1 MAVWQR
7 RRFKG
12 PVGPRSRP
20 PTNSQPS
27 GTGGRIPRSW
37 IALVLLGLALV
48 SVRQLGWLESWELT
62 AYDALVRSRP
72 PQPPETRIV
81 IVGVKETDIQ
91 ALGSWPIDDGTMAQL
106 LRRIAVA
113 QPAAIGLDFYR
124 DVPIKGGADQLEA
137 AFREIPALVAIRRMG
152 DEFSEGVLPPPVLD
166 TERGAGFNNIV
177 LDRDGRVR
185 RHLLY
190 WWAED
195 PRTGDR
201 RRFSSLSVLLAQRYL
216 DPLGLELR
224 SRSATDPFA
233 LRWGR
238 AAIDPLP
245 PGAGSYV
252 KTRTE
257 AGYQILADFRGPA
270 GTIAEVSLWETLQ
283 GRVAPET
290 FRGKVVL
297 VGATTESLKD
307 YTYTAY
313 SALTDRDRADATPDP
328 VYGVELQA
336 QFVSQLLDLALG
348 ARSPL
353 WTLPDWLETV
363 GILAFTLGGGAL
375 CAWRPLSWLALGGLV
390 AGAGAIAAIAYGLL
404 VWTGGWIPLVPPL
417 LAWGSSGLLITVQV
431 ARRQQELA
439 RSKEFLNQIIDTIP
453 DPIFVKDRDRRWIVL
468 NRAFCEFIGY
478 PLEALI
484 DRRAEDV
491 LPPALAAAIATQ
503 DLRTFATGE
512 IQESES
518 CLPNPHGGSGSGN
531 GGQGDRIFLTKRSLH
546 RDRAGNLFLVGVLR
560 DITDQRHMEEELK
573 RTAAELRSHNEQ
585 LRISEDFLRYQATH
599 DLLTGLPNRQL
610 LQERLTQA
618 LTWADDNHLYGAV
631 MFLDLDGFKAV
642 NDTYGHHAGDL
653 LLKEVAQR
661 LSADLRSSDT
671 VARLGGDEFA
681 ILLPAIPRHQV
692 ADRVARKVVDAVSRP
707 YQIEGQTMAV
717 TTSIGIA
724 FFPDDGTDPK
734 QLLERADMAM
744 FQAKRQGRNRFLSY
758 GCLGSMP
765 DDQGMTAA
773 PTTARPSEG
782 RSSGAGA
789 TSAAAVPSPKDPS
802 RNGADGDRAAP

>member
-12 PVGPRSRP
+12 PVGPRSRAP
-20 PTNSQPS
+20 EDLRPS
-27 GTGGRIPRSW
+27 RDGGPVLRSLL
-37 IALVLLGLALV
+37 ASGLLGLALV
-48 SVRQLGWLESWELT
+48 GARQLGWLESWELT
-62 AYDALVRSRP
+62 AYDALMRSRP
-72 PQPPETRIV
+72 PQSAETRIV
-81 IVGVKETDIQ
+81 IVGVKESDIQ
-91 ALGSWPIDDGTMAQL
+91 SLGSWPIDDGTMAQL
-106 LRRIAVA
+106 LRQIAAA

-124 DVPIKGGADQLEA
+124 DVPIKGGAAQLEA

-152 DEFSEGVLPPPVLD
+152 DGFSEGVLPPPVLD

-177 LDRDGRVR
+177 LDRDGLVR

-190 WWAED
+190 WWAND
-195 PRTGDR
+195 PRTGTR
-201 RRFSSLSVLLAQRYL
+201 RRFASLSLLLAQRYL
-216 DPLGLELR
+216 EPLGIELR
-224 SRSATDPFA
+224 SRSATDA
-233 LRWGR
+233 YGLRWGR

-245 PGAGSYV
+245 SGAGSYV
-252 KTRTE
+252 QTQTE
-257 AGYQILADFRGPA
+257 AGYQILADFRGPS
-270 GTIAEVSLWETLQ
+270 GSIAEVSLWETLQ

-313 SALTDRDRADATPDP
+313 STLRSRDRVDATPDP

-353 WTLPDWLETV
+353 WTLSDWLEN
-363 GILAFTLGGGAL
+363 LAIVAFALGGGAL
-375 CAWRPLSWLALGGLV
+375 CRWRPLSWVALGGLV
-390 AGAGAIAAIAYGLL
+390 AGAGAIAAIAPGTLVGL
-404 VWTGGWIPLVPPL
+404 GGWIPLVPPL
-417 LAWGSSGLLITVQV
+417 LAWVGSGLLMTVQV
-431 ARRQQELA
+431 AQQQQELA
-439 RSKEFLNQIIDTIP
+439 RSKEFLNQVIDTIP
-453 DPIFVKDRDRRWIVL
+453 DPVFVKDRDRRWIVL

-484 DRRAEDV
+484 DRRAEEV

-518 CLPNPHGGSGSGN
+518 CLPNPHDGS
-531 GGQGDRIFLTKRSLH
+531 GDRIFITKRSLH

-560 DITDQRHMEEELK
+560 DVTDQRHMEEELK

-610 LQERLTQA
+610 LQERLTHA
-618 LTWADDNHLYGAV
+618 LTWADDNQLYGAI

-661 LSADLRSSDT
+661 LNADLRSSDT

-681 ILLPAIPRHQV
+681 ILLPAIPRPEV
-692 ADRVARKVVDAVSRP
+692 ADRVARKVVEAVSRP

-724 FFPDDGTDPK
+724 FFPADGTDPK

-758 GCLGSMP
+758 GCLGAMP
-765 DDQGMTAA
+765 DDQGVATA

-782 RSSGAGA
+782 RSSGASAGV
-789 TSAAAVPSPKDPS
+789 AAAVPSPKDPS
-802 RNGADGDRAAP
+802 RNGADGDHSTPAP

>member
-12 PVGPRSRP
+12 TVGPRSRP
-20 PTNSQPS
+20 PADLRPS
-27 GTGGRIPRSW
+27 RDGGPILRSLL
-37 IALVLLGLALV
+37 ASVLVGLALV
-48 SVRQLGWLESWELT
+48 GVRQLGWLESWELT

-72 PQPPETRIV
+72 PQSAETRIV
-81 IVGVKETDIQ
+81 IVGVREKDIQ
-91 ALGSWPIDDGTMAQL
+91 SFGSWPIDDGTMAQL
-106 LRRIAVA
+106 LRRIAAA

-124 DVPIKGGADQLEA
+124 DVPIKGGAAQLEA
-137 AFREIPALVAIRRMG
+137 AFRDIPSLVAIRRMG
-152 DEFSEGVLPPPVLD
+152 DGFSEGVLPPPILD

-177 LDRDGRVR
+177 LDRDGLVR

-190 WWAED
+190 WWADD

-201 RRFSSLSVLLAQRYL
+201 RRFASLSLLLAQRYL
-216 DPLGLELR
+216 EPLGLELR
-224 SRSATDPFA
+224 SRSATDPYG

-245 PGAGSYV
+245 SGAGSYV
-252 KTRTE
+252 QAQTE
-257 AGYQILADFRGPA
+257 AGYQILADFRGPS
-270 GTIAEVSLWETLQ
+270 GSIAEVSLWETLQ

-313 SALTDRDRADATPDP
+313 STLRSRDRVDGTPDP

-353 WTLPDWLETV
+353 WTLPDWLEGV
-363 GILAFTLGGGAL
+363 GILAFALGGGAL
-375 CAWRPLSWLALGGLV
+375 CAWRPLSWVALGGLV

-404 VWTGGWIPLVPPL
+404 AIAGGWVPLVPPL
-417 LAWGSSGLLITVQV
+417 LAWVGSGLLITVQV

-453 DPIFVKDRDRRWIVL
+453 DPVFVKDRDRRWIVL
-468 NRAFCEFIGY
+468 NRAFCEFLGY

-518 CLPNPHGGSGSGN
+518 RLPSPAAPDRSPD
-531 GGQGDRIFLTKRSLH
+531 GQGDRIFLTKRSLH

-681 ILLPAIPRHQV
+681 VLLPAIPRHQV
-692 ADRVARKVVDAVSRP
+692 ADRVARKVVETISRP

-724 FFPDDGTDPK
+724 FFPTDGTDPK

-758 GCLGSMP
+758 GCLGTMP
-765 DDQGMTAA
+765 ETSGAA
-773 PTTARPSEG
+773 PTTGRSPEG
-782 RSSGAGA
+782 RTGSG
-789 TSAAAVPSPKDPS
+789 PPRSPKESS
-802 RNGADGDRAAP
+802 RNGAEGDRSAP